1 MPKGKPTLPDA
12 LVRLAGLLGEALGG
26 PPAPVT
32 AMDASLV
39 ALALRRH
46 QVGSLLHA
54 VVFHGRRPIVSDLLE
69 ELAQRYRVNAM
80 QVAEATARLQRIAAA
95 FETQGITWMAFKG
108 VAQAAQLYADPAWRE
123 SADIDILVPP
133 REFAR
138 ALETLSGLGYI
149 ASNPPMPPIRA
160 LRKPMLSAV
169 RDVSMVAR
177 DNLSCSLELHR
188 RLFFAGGLRAES
200 LRLAAGSGPVP
211 SPVVGSDLA
220 LYLIAHGA
228 LSFWVRLKWLVDLV
242 PLFARLK
249 DAERAV
255 LPERARRA
263 GVENSVAASLLLLRA
278 LFPFVT
284 LDPLTPWLDRKQDE
298 PAAQICLQRYMQM
311 LSLDSDWRHSPLD
324 NAVMA
329 WRSCW
334 LLFEAPSTR
343 ARMLV
348 SAPISSMTRR
358 IAGTLN
364 KADRALSWS
373 DTSP

>member
-95 FETQGITWMAFKG
+95 FETQGNHMDG
-108 VAQAAQLYADPAWRE
+108 VQRRCPSRATLCR
-123 SADIDILVPP
+123 SGFTRKCADIDILVPP

-160 LRKPMLSAV
+160 LQKPMLV
-169 RDVSMVAR
+169 GGAR
-177 DNLSCSLELHR
+177 CVDGRARQSEL
-188 RLFFAGGLRAES
+188 LAGTTSPDFSSPAGWRAKS

-211 SPVVGSDLA
+211 SPVVGL
-220 LYLIAHGA
+220 
-228 LSFWVRLKWLVDLV
+228 RPR
-242 PLFARLK
+242 PL
-249 DAERAV
+249 
-255 LPERARRA
+255 P
-263 GVENSVAASLLLLRA
+263 
-278 LFPFVT
+278 
-284 LDPLTPWLDRKQDE
+284 
-298 PAAQICLQRYMQM
+298 
-311 LSLDSDWRHSPLD
+311 
-324 NAVMA
+324 
-329 WRSCW
+329 
-334 LLFEAPSTR
+334 
-343 ARMLV
+343 
-348 SAPISSMTRR
+348 
-358 IAGTLN
+358 
-364 KADRALSWS
+364 DRAWCY
-373 DTSP
+373 